1 MKRIYWILLFLL
13 ILTLNIIGVEKEI
26 SVLQYSTK
34 PVLTISLILFFI
46 YETKGI
52 RHSVNKFFL
61 GGLVFSWGGDV
72 LLMFQNPALVGEASA
87 PHYFLAGLI
96 SFLIAHLFYIY
107 FFIKL
112 KKSEH
117 ITFSVLLFIPVLI
130 YYIGLISF
138 LSPHLGAMK
147 IPVFVYGFVIS
158 TMFLLALHMLYMPA
172 IAAGR
177 LLMAGALF
185 FVLSDSALAF
195 NKFYAP
201 FEHSGFVV
209 MSTYGIAQLFLTLGA
224 ILYIKRERARHSLF

>member
-1 MKRIYWILLFLL
+1 MKKVYWIILFLI
-13 ILTLNIIGVEKEI
+13 ILTLNIIGVEKSI
-26 SVLQYSTK
+26 NGLQYSTK
-34 PVLTISLILFFI
+34 PILTLALILFFL

-61 GGLVFSWGGDV
+61 GGLFFSWGGDV
-72 LLMFQNPALVGEASA
+72 LLMGQNPAFVGEQAA

-96 SFLIAHLFYIY
+96 SFLIAHLFYSY
-107 FFIKL
+107 FFLKI

-117 ITFSVLLFIPVLI
+117 ISFSVLLFIPVLI
-130 YYIGLISF
+130 YYVGLISF
-138 LSPHLGAMK
+138 LSPHLGAMR

-158 TMFLLALHMLYMPA
+158 SMFLLALHMLYMPA
-172 IAAGR
+172 LAAGR
-177 LLMAGALF
+177 LLMSGALF

-195 NKFYAP
+195 NKFYTP

-224 ILYIKRERARHSLF
+224 ILYVKRERARHSLF